1 MKVYEAV
8 FNQAKNKGVYGIS
21 LVEDPAME
29 GEFLALSKQAKIELK
44 TLDEEQRIIIGLV
57 LEPNK
62 KVYRNQG
69 GEEFEIFFAE
79 DTIKDLSH
87 NFFKQGYQTNSSIE
101 HSGNRVE
108 GVSFVESWI
117 VLDSNNDK
125 SNALGFNYPKGSWVA
140 TMKVDSDEVWE
151 SYVKDGK
158 VKGFSI
164 DAFVELQ
171 EVNLNKD
178 KQMDKTILEAIKDI
192 PNAIKLVLTPPKEE
206 SKDDEI
212 KLGSVN
218 SADGMVFMYD
228 GETPEVGGA
237 VWIVAEDGETKVPVP
252 VGEHALEGGGILA
265 VTEEGI
271 IGSVGAAQEEAPAE
285 LEDAAPAAPSAPTAE
300 SVVGDIKSL
309 LIKYSED
316 AKTERL
322 EFEKMIDE
330 KLKGFDSQL
339 LEFSEQPAEKKTKS
353 KPIALSEMTN
363 FQKLKHNDLNGTR

>member
-8 FNQAKNKGVYGIS
+8 FNQAKNKGVWGIS

-62 KVYRNQG
+62 KIYRNQG
-69 GEEFEIFFAE
+69 GEEFEIFFSE
-79 DTIKDLSH
+79 ETIKDLSH

-101 HSGNRVE
+101 HSDSIE

-171 EVNLNKD
+171 EVKLNKD
-178 KQMDKTILEAIKDI
+178 KQMEDQKEKKFLDTVKD
-192 PNAIKLVLTPPKEE
+192 AIKLALTPKE
-206 SKDDEI
+206 KEI
-212 KLGSVN
+212 KLGSVT
-218 SADGMVFMYD
+218 SVDGMVFMYE
-228 GETPEVGGA
+228 GETPQVGGA
-237 VWIVAEDGETKVPVP
+237 VWIIAEDGETRVPVP
-252 VGEHALEGGGILA
+252 VGDHALEGGGVLV

-271 IGSVGAAQEEAPAE
+271 IGEAKAEEPAELGDPGAGAAQPAAAAEAVDQIKSILVKFAEEAKA
-285 LEDAAPAAPSAPTAE
+285 
-300 SVVGDIKSL
+300 
-309 LIKYSED
+309 
-316 AKTERL
+316 ERL
-322 EFEKMIDE
+322 EFEKGIKAE
-330 KLKGFDSQL
+330 LETFKGQL
-339 LEFSEQPAEKKTKS
+339 VEFSNKPADDKTKS
-353 KPIALSEMTN
+353 APTPRNGKSKNLVE
-363 FQKLKHNDLNGTR
+363 FLNNNL

>member
-29 GEFLALSKQAKIELK
+29 GEWIALSKQAKIELK
-44 TLDEEQRIIIGLV
+44 TLDEEQRVIIGLV

-69 GEEFEIFFAE
+69 GEEFEIFFSE

-125 SNALGFNYPKGSWVA
+125 SNALGFNYPKGSWLA
-140 TMKVDSDEVWE
+140 TMKIDSDEVWE
-151 SYVKDGK
+151 GYVKDGK

-171 EVNLNKD
+171 EVKLNKD
-178 KQMDKTILEAIKDI
+178 KQMEKTILEAIKDI
-192 PNAIKLVLTPPKEE
+192 PNAIKLALTPKEE
-206 SKDDEI
+206 TPEAEV
-212 KLGSVN
+212 KLGSIN
-218 SADGMVFMYD
+218 SADGMVFMFD
-228 GETPEVGGA
+228 GEAPEAGGA
-237 VWIVAEDGETKVPVP
+237 IWIVAEDETKVPVP
-252 VGEHALEGGGILA
+252 VGDHALEGGGVL
-265 VTEEGI
+265 VVSEEGI
-271 IGSVGAAQEEAPAE
+271 IASVGAAQEEAPAE
-285 LEDAAPAAPSAPTAE
+285 LEEAPSAPATAADVAAE
-300 SVVGDIKSL
+300 IKSV
-309 LIKYSED
+309 LIKYTED
-316 AKTERL
+316 AKAERL

-330 KLKGFDSQL
+330 KLKGYEGKL
-339 LEFSEQPAEKKTKS
+339 VEFSNEPADTKTKS
-353 KPIALSEMTN
+353 KVEAVELTAKGRLLERIRN
-363 FQKLKHNDLNGTR
+363 NK

>member
-29 GEFLALSKQAKIELK
+29 GEWIALSKQAKIELK
-44 TLDEEQRIIIGLV
+44 TLDEEQRVIIGLV

-69 GEEFEIFFAE
+69 GEEFEIFFSE

-117 VLDSNNDK
+117 VLDSDNDK
-125 SNALGFNYPKGSWVA
+125 SNALGFNYPKGSWLA
-140 TMKVDSDEVWE
+140 TMKIDSDEVWE
-151 SYVKDGK
+151 GYVKDGK

-171 EVNLNKD
+171 EVKLNKD
-178 KQMDKTILEAIKDI
+178 KQMEKTILEAIKDI
-192 PNAIKLVLTPPKEE
+192 PNAIKLALNPKEE
-206 SKDDEI
+206 EV

-218 SADGMVFMYD
+218 SVDGMVFMFD
-228 GETPEVGGA
+228 GEAPEAGGA
-237 VWIVAEDGETKVPVP
+237 IWIEAEGERIPVP
-252 VGEHALEGGGILA
+252 VGDHALEGGATLV
-265 VTEEGI
+265 VTEEGV
-271 IGSVGAAQEEAPAE
+271 IGSIGAAQEEAPAE
-285 LEDAAPAAPSAPTAE
+285 LEEAAAAAPSPVATAADVAAE
-300 SVVGDIKSL
+300 IKSV
-309 LIKYSED
+309 LIKYTED
-316 AKTERL
+316 AKAERL
-322 EFEKMIDE
+322 EFEKMINE
-330 KLKGFDSQL
+330 KLKGYEGKL
-339 LEFSEQPAEKKTKS
+339 VEFSEQPAEKKTKS
-353 KPIALSEMTN
+353 APTPKNGKSKNLVE
-363 FQKLKHNDLNGTR
+363 FLNNNL